1 MNKFFNRII
10 ALFALS
16 ATALPFTANAA
27 EDEEPIVTIRTHA
40 VEEGAT
46 GFGITLGTA
55 TTTEDFEIDFGFG
68 RDLVEVEPW
77 SITDG
82 DINGTYIAC
91 SPVREVKIYG
101 DASKLN
107 MLRVAGAYVTD
118 IDFDKCTN
126 MEMLDLSHNQLQ
138 SLDLTPFTKLF
149 AVYLSDNPFTAAT
162 PAIIGA
168 PKPELRIIEVDNVG
182 YLSPHFQPQRLSRTG
197 FVRRLP

>member
-27 EDEEPIVTIRTHA
+27 ADDDEPIVTIHTHA
-40 VEEGAT
+40 VEEGAA

-82 DINGTYIAC
+82 EIKGTYIAC
-91 SPVREVKIYG
+91 SPVR
-101 DASKLN
+101 
-107 MLRVAGAYVTD
+107 
-118 IDFDKCTN
+118 
-126 MEMLDLSHNQLQ
+126 
-138 SLDLTPFTKLF
+138 
-149 AVYLSDNPFTAAT
+149 
-162 PAIIGA
+162 
-168 PKPELRIIEVDNVG
+168 
-182 YLSPHFQPQRLSRTG
+182 
-197 FVRRLP
+197 